1 MSAKN
6 CHHVIEVGKN
16 PWNMVET
23 SQRLIL
29 FWMWWTMRKEKGKLG
44 IFYRREKTR
53 VRNNTQHEKGKRQL
67 EQNGKDKRMGGRTN
81 AYIGC
86 SATRICHVK

>member
-53 VRNNTQHEKGKRQL
+53 VRNNTQHEKRKRQL
-67 EQNGKDKRMGGRTN
+67 EQNGKDNEWEVERMLTLDVLSLV
-81 AYIGC
+81 
-86 SATRICHVK
+86 SAT

>member
-44 IFYRREKTR
+44 IFYRREKRR
-53 VRNNTQHEKGKRQL
+53 VRNNTQHEKGKSQL
-67 EQNGKDKRMGGRTN
+67 EQNGKDNEWEVERMLTLDVLPLV
-81 AYIGC
+81 
-86 SATRICHVK
+86 SAT